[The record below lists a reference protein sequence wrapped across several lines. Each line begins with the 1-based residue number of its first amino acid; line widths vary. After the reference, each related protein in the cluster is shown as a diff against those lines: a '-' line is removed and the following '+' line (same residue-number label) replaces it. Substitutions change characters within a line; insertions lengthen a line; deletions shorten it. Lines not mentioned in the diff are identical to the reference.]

1 MVLEEMKLGQSSLTV
16 DDVTTTATE
25 ELMVLRQLGMTAA
38 TARVLGLNQ
47 LIDLHMDEEK
57 RPLRMLFDRPGHL

>member
-1 MVLEEMKLGQSSLTV
+1 MVWEEMKLGQSSFTV
-16 DDVTTTATE
+16 DDVTTTAT

-38 TARVLGLNQ
+38 TARVLGLKQ

-57 RPLRMLFDRPGHL
+57 RPLTLLFDRP